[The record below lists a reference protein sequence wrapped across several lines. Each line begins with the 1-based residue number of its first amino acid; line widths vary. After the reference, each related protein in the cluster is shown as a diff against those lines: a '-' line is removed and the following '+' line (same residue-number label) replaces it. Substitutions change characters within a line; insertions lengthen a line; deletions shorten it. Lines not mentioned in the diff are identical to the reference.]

1 MPEPATT
8 PSRDDQLPSGL
19 LLALC
24 RLHALKPDAS
34 TVGITGI
41 DKRPVAGRIPLHS
54 MGLRADLQADR
65 KNHGGELKA
74 LYAYAQEDAAA
85 WADELRR
92 DIPPGL
98 FGENLRTTGVQV
110 SGALV
115 GERWQVGPEVVV
127 EVTMPRIPC
136 ATFARHMDEPR
147 WVKRFLQ
154 KGLPGTYLKVVTAG
168 SLAAGDGIRVLF
180 RPGHGVSVAESSLG
194 LTPEQ
199 AQALLASEAAGEIT
213 LHGNVRKAVH
223 RALNRD
229 PARGRVHA

>member
-1 MPEPATT
+1 MNPG
-8 PSRDDQLPSGL
+8 S

-24 RLHALKPDAS
+24 RLHELKPDAS
-34 TVGITGI
+34 KVGITGI
-41 DKRPVAGRIPLHS
+41 DKRPVDGRVPLRS
-54 MGLRADLQADR
+54 VGLHADVQADR

-74 LYAYAQEDAAA
+74 LYAYAQEDADA
-85 WADELRR
+85 WSAELGR

-115 GERWQVGPEVVV
+115 GERWQIGREVVV

-147 WVKRFLQ
+147 WVKRFQQ
-154 KGLPGTYLKVVTAG
+154 KGLPGAYLKVITAG
-168 SLAAGDGIRVLF
+168 SLAAGDEIHVLF

-199 AQALLASEAAGEIT
+199 AQALRASEAIGEVA
-213 LHGNVRKAVH
+213 LHGNVRKAVR
-223 RALNRD
+223 RALD
-229 PARGRVHA
+229 RGRIHI